1 MTWPPKSIVAAIL
14 TAAFSHAALGGHGI
28 DPTYSLMTGGVFQH
42 AVVRGES
49 LALLGSRYGVDP
61 RELAAR
67 NHLDARAV
75 LQPGKI
81 LTVENFHIVP
91 VGSADVSIVINVPQ
105 RMLFLDEGERVAGYP
120 VGAGRRD
127 WPTPLGDFTVVLKEE
142 QPTWDVPRSI
152 QEEMRREGRTVI
164 EKVLPGPEN
173 PLGDFWLGLSVGSI
187 GIHGTNAPSSIFRHT
202 THGCVRMH
210 PDDIKS
216 VFARVSQG
224 TRGRI
229 IYEPVLLARTPD
241 GIFLEAHPDVYR
253 VAKGDPVAHLRAIAD
268 AAGIFAEIDWLQ
280 VERVLKARRGS
291 ATSVGMTS
299 RPSSR

>member
-1 MTWPPKSIVAAIL
+1 
-14 TAAFSHAALGGHGI
+14 
-28 DPTYSLMTGGVFQH
+28 VFQH
-42 AVVRGES
+42 QVVRGES
-49 LALLGSRYGVDP
+49 LALISSRFGVDP

-75 LQPGKI
+75 LQPGQI

-91 VGSADVSIVINVPQ
+91 VGTADVSIVINVPQ
-105 RMLFLDEGERVAGYP
+105 RMLFLEDGGRVAGYP
-120 VGAGRRD
+120 VAAGRRD

-152 QEEMRREGRTVI
+152 QEEMRREGRPVI

-173 PLGDFWLGLSVGSI
+173 PLGDFWLGLSVGSV

-216 VFARVSQG
+216 VFARVSPG
-224 TRGRI
+224 ARGRI
-229 IYEPVLLARTPD
+229 IYEPVLLARTLD
-241 GIFLEAHPDVYR
+241 EIFLEAHPDVYR
-253 VAKGDPVAHLRAIAD
+253 LAKGDAVARVRAIAN
-268 AAGIFAEIDWLQ
+268 ATGISEEIDWTQ
-280 VERVLKARRGS
+280 VERVLEARRGS
-291 ATSVGMTS
+291 AASVGVARAS
-299 RPSSR
+299 PH